1 MSCKRVKWLWV
12 LGPTCPEIQAGT
24 RVTWPLSWSIPGQG
38 LGRLPPNGPHVG
50 PAPTRALPLL
60 DQHRFSTY
68 SWEQMHAYFWLK
80 VGFDKQNSYKNL
92 IHDAPL
98 ALGNKWKAN
107 KKLNQQTTLLCN
119 LFLVCVY
126 NRWCLKYKIN
136 LDKKCTTILKRVFRA
151 SPVFLAK

>member
-1 MSCKRVKWLWV
+1 MIVIVGSDVSRNSGWD
-12 LGPTCPEIQAGT
+12 TCHVTSLVINT
-24 RVTWPLSWSIPGQG
+24 RPGQG

-98 ALGNKWKAN
+98 GNEWKAN
-107 KKLNQQTTLLCN
+107 KKLNQQTTLFCN
-119 LFLVCVY
+119 LFLVCVNY
-126 NRWCLKYKIN
+126 QWCLKSKIH
-136 LDKKCTTILKRVFRA
+136 ISR
-151 SPVFLAK
+151 